1 MKGLF
6 GIGNTNIYRVSTIFR
21 ESLPDVKL
29 QILGF
34 EDDVKPRAGAI
45 LVPTLKLFVKH
56 KKALEATNASV
67 FVFDTPVLLDY
78 LVPIKLLDAKKASSF
93 KYKLY
98 ELSPSDVKEAVAS
111 KEKIKVSSKAID
123 VIPRL
128 LGETLPS
135 VMKPIQTFLYTV
147 PNTEHRVFYTKE
159 ILHFFAS
166 KKTSV
171 EDLRA
176 SLISL
181 SKQKKSFSAL
191 DKILEFLSEGSSKN
205 TKAVVV
211 KVLKAKAKG
220 KSVNVEKIATEY
232 QVSSYDVKYILS
244 ALGRNKKYFVSYENG
259 RTTEDIFKEYHSR
272 KNTKE

>member
-1 MKGLF
+1 MNGLF
-6 GIGNTNIYRVSTIFR
+6 GIGNTNIFKVSTIFK
-21 ESLPDVKL
+21 ENLPDVKL

-34 EDDVKPRAGAI
+34 EDSVKPRANAI
-45 LVPTLKLFVKH
+45 LVPTMKLFTKH
-56 KKALEATNASV
+56 KKALEQTNAAV

-78 LVPIKLLDAKKASSF
+78 LEPIKLLDAKKAGSF

-98 ELSPSDVKEAVAS
+98 ELSASDIVEAVKA
-111 KEKIKVSSKAID
+111 KGKVKVSSKSID

-128 LGETLPS
+128 LGDTLPS
-135 VMKPIQTFLYTV
+135 VMKPIQTFLYSV

-166 KKTSV
+166 KKTSI
-171 EDLRA
+171 EDLKA
-176 SLISL
+176 SLISI

-191 DKILEFLSEGSSKN
+191 DKVLGFLTEAGAKN

-220 KSVNVEKIATEY
+220 KSANVDKLCTEY
-232 QVSSYDVKYILS
+232 KVSPYDVKYILS
-244 ALGRNKKYFVSYENG
+244 ALSRNKKYFVSYDKG
-259 RTTEDIFKEYHSR
+259 RSTDEIFKEYHS
-272 KNTKE
+272 KKSKE